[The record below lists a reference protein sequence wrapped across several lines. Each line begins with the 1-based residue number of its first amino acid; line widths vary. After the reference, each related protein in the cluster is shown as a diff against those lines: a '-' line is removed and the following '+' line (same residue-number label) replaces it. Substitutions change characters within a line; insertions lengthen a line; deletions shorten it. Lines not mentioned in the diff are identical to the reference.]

1 MSYVRSPMRCLL
13 ARAPRLALALLMLL
27 AAAAY
32 TACDRRTEPYDPT
45 EPVEAPDLSRIF
57 PEGARVAAERDRSGA
72 APAPAAPAGRGTP
85 PPPATAGAPIRGTL
99 ELAAGLEGSVPRGGV
114 LFLIARRPGG
124 GGPPVAV
131 KRVQSPTFPMDF
143 ELGPDDRMIQ
153 AIPFAGP
160 LLLTARVDGDGNATS
175 REPGDLSGAASG
187 PVDPGATGVT
197 VRIDHKL

>member
-1 MSYVRSPMRCLL
+1 MRCLL

-57 PEGARVAAERDRSGA
+57 PEGARVAAERDRTEAPPSRA
-72 APAPAAPAGRGTP
+72 APPAAA
-85 PPPATAGAPIRGTL
+85 AAGAPIRGTL

-114 LFLIARRPGG
+114 LFLVARRPGG

-131 KRVQSPTFPMDF
+131 KRVPSPSFPMDF

-160 LLLTARVDGDGNATS
+160 LLLSARVDGDGNATS
-175 REPGDLSGAASG
+175 REPGDLSGTAVA

-197 VRIDHKL
+197 IRIDQKL